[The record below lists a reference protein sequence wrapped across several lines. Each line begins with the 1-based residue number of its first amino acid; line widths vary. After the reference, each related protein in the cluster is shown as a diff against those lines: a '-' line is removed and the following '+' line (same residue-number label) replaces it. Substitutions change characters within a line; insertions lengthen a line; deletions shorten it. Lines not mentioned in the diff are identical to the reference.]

1 MYIGIY
7 VYIYSIYSK
16 ATFIRFIIHVHHV
29 LQHLSIHQSCFRNL
43 MIACCISP
51 FLWLQRSFFCFF
63 DQIVGPSPDVSVVAF
78 LLFISIH
85 AGHPYQFFTFFLG
98 QSLNKNESA
107 HLISTSQ
114 VLHARQFPLTERLGK
129 GM

>member
-1 MYIGIY
+1 MAA
-7 VYIYSIYSK
+7 K
-16 ATFIRFIIHVHHV
+16 V
-29 LQHLSIHQSCFRNL
+29 L
-43 MIACCISP
+43 
-51 FLWLQRSFFCFF
+51 FLFFF